1 MTAAHVD
8 KKPELLEHWSN
19 LNPMGRIGRPDELRG
34 VVTWLASDASSYCTG
49 SEYVDLFSKSNRP
62 QFDILQ
68 VSWSLVGTM
77 RGEQRLIAFM
87 FG

>member
-8 KKPELLEHWSN
+8 KKPELLEKWSN

-49 SEYVDLFSKSNRP
+49 SEYVDLFFKIV
-62 QFDILQ
+62 Q
-68 VSWSLVGTM
+68 SLTFFKYLGHWWVPCMVNSGG
-77 RGEQRLIAFM
+77 RYLA
-87 FG
+87 